1 MNNKPDLF
9 KGLTAGIA
17 GGLLASLIM
26 EQFQALWSKAKT
38 ALPDQPQKK
47 GKPATVKAADAVTQK
62 FTGHNVPAERQEMA
76 GEAVHYT
83 MGLVSGA
90 IYGLASEIVPL
101 ATLGQG
107 AGFGAAVF
115 LLADEVSVP
124 ALGLSKSPGKM
135 PVSAHIY
142 GFASHLIYGWT
153 TELVRSAVRKA
164 LS

>member
-1 MNNKPDLF
+1 MYKKPDLL
-9 KGLTAGIA
+9 KGLLAGIA

-26 EQFQALWSKAKT
+26 EQFQALWSKAAN
-38 ALPDQPQKK
+38 ALPDQPKEK
-47 GKPATVKAADAVTQK
+47 GKPATVKAADAIAQK
-62 FTGHNVPAERQEMA
+62 FAGHNVPAARQEMA

-90 IYGLASEIVPL
+90 AYGLASELVPF

-107 AGFGAAVF
+107 TGFGAAVF

-124 ALGLSKSPGKM
+124 ALGLSKPASETAM
-135 PVSAHIY
+135 ATHLY
-142 GFASHLIYGWT
+142 GFASHLVYGWT
-153 TELVRSAVRKA
+153 AELVRAAVRKA